1 MDATKQKFERHW
13 REYCSDAD
21 LDWLV
26 HDAKCKFLAL
36 RFLCSQCDF
45 ETWVE
50 ASAGQK
56 RMRVFFVLGLEEA

>member
-26 HDAKCKFLAL
+26 HDAKSEFLSS
-36 RFLCSQCDF
+36 RFLSFQCD
-45 ETWVE
+45 
-50 ASAGQK
+50 
-56 RMRVFFVLGLEEA
+56 LGTKA